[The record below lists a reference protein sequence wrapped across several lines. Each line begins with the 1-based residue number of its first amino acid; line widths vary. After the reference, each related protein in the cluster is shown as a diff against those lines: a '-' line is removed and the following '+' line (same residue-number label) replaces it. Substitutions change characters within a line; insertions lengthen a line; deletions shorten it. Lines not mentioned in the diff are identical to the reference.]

1 MHSVSKPQAT
11 KDAVSYYTS
20 LQENY
25 YRQDGGK
32 WDGGLAAELGLTDAD
47 EKQAF
52 ALLLDGYDPR
62 HKDKLKKLVA
72 SAGSKLVNMIGKNG
86 KKIKKIGHRS
96 GIDETFSVDK
106 SITLMSHI
114 DPNILTDLEESIKDS
129 IKYIEQNFAYTQTK
143 IKGKVVAEKT
153 DKLLYYKAMHGETRP
168 HDDIVDP
175 QLHCHCFLFNV
186 TKNKAGK
193 YKTLLND
200 PIYKNQKH
208 IGCVFNAILAKRLN
222 SRGYKTYITD
232 KGQVKIAGIDEK
244 YTILFSGRSKAVDEK
259 YKELKLLRDVEK
271 DKRYVGLSDAELKD
285 KAVLESRG
293 YKKSVT
299 VAEIRER
306 IKTELAKQG
315 TSLDELHESAKT
327 YINPISDNRTAQEI
341 ILAAVDRLTMTQSTF
356 TREELISAAIKEDKQ
371 TKYTVEN
378 LWLEFLNLQKAEKML
393 KLGESQSKAG
403 ICEIFTSKELL
414 EAEKAVIDACIE
426 GKGRSNLH
434 VTDKYLGYFES
445 MIKSYDS
452 ELIEKNGYGFTP
464 GQIET
469 LKHIVTTR
477 DQFSIIQGDAGTG
490 KSFSCKY
497 ATGFLTY
504 GLKHL
509 PGELK
514 YHIRGLAPTGKA
526 ATGLATAA
534 DIEECSTIDKFLLQ
548 YHGAKESG
556 RNFCKENEIWLVDEA
571 GMIGSRKFK
580 ALIDIAKEVN
590 AKVVFIGDRKQF
602 QSVEAGRMFA
612 EIQDKTGVQ
621 QTKMED
627 VIRQRTAETKE
638 LVKTISA
645 AFAEPQDA
653 PKHIAKAFEVM
664 GKNKM
669 LVEESDTGKCYQ
681 RIADDYIESINAG
694 KGTMLI
700 SGTNRDKD
708 ELNRIIR
715 DKLVK
720 SGKVE
725 AGIIFSVTPKAGEDD
740 TVDKKFGKGDTVIFG
755 KNDKDIH
762 VNNGDIAQIL
772 DVKADGTIQVK
783 QQESGKVIDFNI
795 NDYKHVDHAYA
806 ITSYKSQGATTDR
819 LIWHA
824 STDSNQ
830 NINSFYVAATRC
842 KNEFMTYTNDAKTLQ
857 KKVSIEQTKASTTDY
872 TPQRT
877 PPPPAAPT
885 VDPILPVIRKKSLRE
900 RLDALRKAIITILPI
915 DIGEQNTPK
924 QLSAIETPIMIIPA
938 KNSNGVSTGFSNA
951 SNFSRTMNKIKSFR
965 KTEEKSNDMSYSM

>member
-20 LQENY
+20 LQESY

-32 WDGGLAAELGLTDAD
+32 WDGGLVAELCLTDTD
-47 EKQAF
+47 DKQAF

-62 HKDKLKKLVA
+62 YKDKLVKLVA
-72 SAGSKLVNMIGKNG
+72 SAGSKPVNMIGKNG
-86 KKIKKIGHRS
+86 KKIKKNGHRS

-114 DPNILTDLEESIKDS
+114 DPDVLTDFEESVKDTV
-129 IKYIEQNFAYTQTK
+129 KYIEQNFAYTQTK
-143 IKGKVVAEKT
+143 RKGRVVAEKT

-168 HDDIVDP
+168 YDDVVDP
-175 QLHCHCFLFNV
+175 QLHCHCYLFNV

-193 YKTLLND
+193 YKTVLND

-208 IGCVFNAILAKRLN
+208 IGCVFNATLAKRLN
-222 SRGYKTYITD
+222 RRGYKTNMTD

-244 YTILFSGRSKAVDEK
+244 YTVLFSGRSKAVDDK
-259 YKELKLLRDVEK
+259 YEEFKLLRDVKK
-271 DKRYVGLSDAELKD
+271 DKRYIGLSDAELKD
-285 KAVLESRG
+285 KAALESRG

-299 VAEIRER
+299 VVEIQER
-306 IKTELAKQG
+306 IITELAKQG
-315 TSLDELHESAKT
+315 TSLEELHESAKT

-356 TREELISAAIKEDKQ
+356 TKEELISAAIKEDKQ
-371 TKYTVEN
+371 TKNTVEN
-378 LWLEFLNLQKAEKML
+378 LWLEFLNLQKSEIML
-393 KLGESQSKAG
+393 KLGERRSKAG
-403 ICEIFTSKELL
+403 TCEIYTSKELL
-414 EAEKAVIDACIE
+414 ETEKAVIDACIE

-434 VTDKYLGYFES
+434 VRDEYLEYFES

-452 ELIEKNGYGFTP
+452 GLIEKNGYGFTP

-490 KSFSCKY
+490 KSFACKY
-497 ATGFLTY
+497 ARGFLIH
-504 GLKHL
+504 GSNL

-514 YHIRGLAPTGKA
+514 YHVRGLAPTGKA
-526 ATGLATAA
+526 STGLATAA
-534 DIEECSTIDKFLLQ
+534 HIEECSTIDKFLLQ
-548 YHGAKESG
+548 YHGAKELG
-556 RNFCKENEIWLVDEA
+556 RNFCKDNEIWLVDEA

-645 AFAEPQDA
+645 AFAEPQAA

-669 LVEESDTGKCYQ
+669 LIEEPDTGKCYQ
-681 RIADDYIESINAG
+681 KIADDYIESINAG

-700 SGTNRDKD
+700 SGTNKDKD

-720 SGKVE
+720 AGKVE
-725 AGIIFSVTPKAGEDD
+725 AGTKFSVIRKTGEDD
-740 TVDKKFGKGDTVIFG
+740 TVDKNFGKGDTIIFG
-755 KNDKDIH
+755 KNNKDIH

-783 QQESGKVIDFNI
+783 QQESGKVITFNI

-857 KKVSIEQTKASTTDY
+857 KKVSIEQTKASTMDY

-877 PPPPAAPT
+877 PPSPTAPT

-900 RLDALRKAIITILPI
+900 RLEALKKAIVTILPV
-915 DIGEQNTPK
+915 DVGKQGTPLNNK
-924 QLSAIETPIMIIPA
+924 ESPIMIIQEP
-938 KNSNGVSTGFSNA
+938 KMSKQNQNDNGGFSYT
-951 SNFSRTMNKIKSFR
+951 SNFLRTMNMIRNLQKS
-965 KTEEKSNDMSYSM
+965 KEMSLRM